1 MGLFIT
7 SKSGIELER
16 VDGDTGDPPEGSNVT
31 FICSSMFAEVKF
43 PSPPEWAYQ
52 ISNIGRMHII
62 NELNPPKG
70 LFYPIIIFAMFIMA
84 FL

>member
-1 MGLFIT
+1 M

-16 VDGDTGDPPEGSNVT
+16 VDRDTGDPPEGSNVT
-31 FICSSMFAEVKF
+31 LICRSMFAEVKF

-52 ISNIGRMHII
+52 ISNIGRMHIM

-70 LFYPIIIFAMFIMA
+70 VWNPIIIMAIFIGA